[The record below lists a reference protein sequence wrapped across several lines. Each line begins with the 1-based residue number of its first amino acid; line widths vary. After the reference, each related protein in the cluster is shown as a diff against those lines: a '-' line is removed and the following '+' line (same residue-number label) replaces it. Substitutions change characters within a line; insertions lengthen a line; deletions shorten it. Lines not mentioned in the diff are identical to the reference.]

1 MAKGVKDWW
10 IKSGLFYAQKKGK
23 KKWWKI
29 IKLPFEINSVKNW
42 LTNEWNLSLVL
53 MRRREVTLSL
63 FLKMGEL
70 GVSFKQ
76 TKVKSE
82 MMGTAVIER
91 IETKTGWHL

>member
-1 MAKGVKDWW
+1 
-10 IKSGLFYAQKKGK
+10 
-23 KKWWKI
+23 
-29 IKLPFEINSVKNW
+29 
-42 LTNEWNLSLVL
+42 

-91 IETKTGWHL
+91 IETKTG